1 MCSERNPLRGV
12 RERMLAKLS
21 PVFRRLQTLGICLDR
36 VGEEKLADLI
46 LEVRR
51 PARVTSLD
59 YPRSGEETQTHYK
72 VWAPDPNDSS
82 PGDDLIIGEGE
93 DIAQAIIN
101 ARGYYDRR

>member
-1 MCSERNPLRGV
+1 MCSELNPLRGV

-21 PVFRRLQTLGICLDR
+21 PVFRQLQTLGICLDQA
-36 VGEEKLADLI
+36 GEEKLTNLI

-59 YPRSGEETQTHYK
+59 YPRSGEETQTYYK
-72 VWAPDPNDSS
+72 VWAPPPDSS
-82 PGDDLIIGEGE
+82 SGDDLIIGEGE

-101 ARGYYDRR
+101 ARRYYDTR